1 MVTSVKLESF
11 RAAIVF
17 EVEVSCQEP
26 KVWKFKGSSPPLR
39 LQDKFVWTV
48 KAPTPQQKIFYFI
61 FLLFKTTTILHC
73 WTTMAGIFRQLQP
86 FKEGEN
92 WQEYVDFFFFLNPWQ
107 MTLTM
112 TRKMCAFYV
121 QWLNTLSKVC
131 VSQTSLKQKLLQ
143 LFVILSRTILN
154 PDFLRLVPVFSS
166 TLEAIR
172 RRKVFRCS
180 WPEGVQMFLTLWSL
194 LFWTVC
200 HASIVWQ
207 IYCWD

>member
-1 MVTSVKLESF
+1 MGLHHHWDCKTSLFELLKLQPLN
-11 RAAIVF
+11 R
-17 EVEVSCQEP
+17 SCC
-26 KVWKFKGSSPPLR
+26 
-39 LQDKFVWTV
+39 
-48 KAPTPQQKIFYFI
+48 
-61 FLLFKTTTILHC
+61 FLLFKTTTTLLHC

-92 WQEYVDFFFFLNPWQ
+92 WQEYVEIFFKIPWQ
-107 MTLTM
+107 MTLT
-112 TRKMCAFYV
+112 RKMCASCV

-154 PDFLRLVPVFSS
+154 PNFLRLVPVFSS

-172 RRKVFRCS
+172 RRKVLRCS
-180 WPEGVQMFLTLWSL
+180 WPESVQMFLTLWTL

-200 HASIVWQ
+200 HASIAWQ